1 MLRRIVGLT
10 RRYGKPDSE
19 ITMYGLV
26 NRAVEG
32 LIKEKFGE
40 PTWTRICE
48 RAEISEPN
56 FVAMDAY
63 DDAITYALV
72 GAASQELEMEP
83 AAVLEA
89 FGEYWT
95 AYTIEEGYGDLLAMM
110 GNTLEDFLENLD
122 SMHARIGGTMPK
134 LIPPSFEREPLDDG
148 SSILHYRSE
157 REGLSPMVL
166 GLLKGLARRFEV
178 EIQVEQLESESPG
191 HDRFHVRTN

>member
-1 MLRRIVGLT
+1 
-10 RRYGKPDSE
+10 
-19 ITMYGLV
+19 MYGLV

-32 LIKEKFGE
+32 LIKEKFGAE
-40 PTWTRICE
+40 TWTRICE
-48 RAEISEPN
+48 RADLGEPN

-134 LIPPSFEREPLDDG
+134 LVPPSFEREPLDDG

-178 EIQVEQLESESPG
+178 DIQVEQLESESPG
-191 HDRFHVRTN
+191 HDRFHVRTA

>member
-1 MLRRIVGLT
+1 
-10 RRYGKPDSE
+10 
-19 ITMYGLV
+19 MYGLV

-32 LIKEKFGE
+32 LIKEKFGDD
-40 PTWTRICE
+40 TWTRICA
-48 RAEISEPN
+48 RAELGQSS

-72 GAASQELEMEP
+72 GAASAELELEP
-83 AAVLEA
+83 AQVLEA

-95 AYTIEEGYGDLLAMM
+95 SYTIEEGYGDMLAMM
-110 GNTLEDFLENLD
+110 GNSLEDFLENLD

-134 LIPPSFEREPLDDG
+134 LVPPSFEREPLDDG

-178 EIQVEQLESESPG
+178 DIEVAQLESETPG
-191 HDRFHVRTN
+191 HDRFHVRST

>member
-1 MLRRIVGLT
+1 
-10 RRYGKPDSE
+10 
-19 ITMYGLV
+19 MYGLV

-32 LIKEKFGE
+32 LIREKFGGE
-40 PTWTRICE
+40 AWSRICA
-48 RAEISEPN
+48 RAELGESN

-72 GAASQELEMEP
+72 GAASAELKMEP

-95 AYTIEEGYGDLLAMM
+95 SYTIEEGYGDLLAMM

-134 LIPPSFEREPLDDG
+134 LIPPSFDREPQEDG

-166 GLLKGLARRFEV
+166 GLLKGLARRFDV
-178 EIQVEQLESESPG
+178 EIEVTQLECDEPG
-191 HDRFHVRTN
+191 HARFLVRTM